1 MGFRVRR
8 AAELE
13 HERDRTEAVHLG
25 LSEAF

>member
-8 AAELE
+8 SAELE
-13 HERDRTEAVHLG
+13 HERDGMEAVHLG